1 MTQMNL
7 STEKKIMGLEKRFVV
22 QGKGGESGMEL
33 EALILSK
40 VPQKEKHQ
48 PHMMSLISGL

>member
-1 MTQMNL
+1 MGYIHNAVLL
-7 STEKKIMGLEKRFVV
+7 SRERKELVPFAAEW
-22 QGKGGESGMEL
+22 MEL

-40 VPQKEKHQ
+40 VPQKEKPQ